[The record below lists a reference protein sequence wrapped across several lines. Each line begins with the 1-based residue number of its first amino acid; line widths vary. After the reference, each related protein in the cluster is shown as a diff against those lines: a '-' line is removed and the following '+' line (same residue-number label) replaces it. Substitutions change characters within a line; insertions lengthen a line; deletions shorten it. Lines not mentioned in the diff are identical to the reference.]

1 MTVQECVRRQWADKL
16 ARCKFVRPLPS
27 DKLTPCKFVRRRSV
41 PNWDAVQI
49 GLNAKLSAKLRQ
61 HHLHGTKLGA
71 QVTDVLCVVRI
82 IADGIATYRPMQP
95 TSTYTSSSLFSL
107 AAPLSV
113 ASSLTSSGTVV
124 PIQVIQAFR
133 AYLHTTRSWSNPAY
147 VCRCSSDLRSRLRMA
162 YAIFFVIARSTPTVR
177 AHVMLQSKRKAGAR
191 KRSGNPS
198 ERRAQHA
205 HADTLVSAA
214 HETSWPSVPQTS

>member
-1 MTVQECVRRQWADKL
+1 MVQECVRRQWADKL
-16 ARCKFVRPLPS
+16 ARRKFVRPLPS

-124 PIQVIQAFR
+124 PSQVKALS
-133 AYLHTTRSWSNPAY
+133 ATMHTSADALPTEDPAY
-147 VCRCSSDLRSRLRMA
+147 A
-162 YAIFFVIARSTPTVR
+162 
-177 AHVMLQSKRKAGAR
+177 
-191 KRSGNPS
+191 
-198 ERRAQHA
+198 
-205 HADTLVSAA
+205 
-214 HETSWPSVPQTS
+214 